1 MIEDEIRVHYRS
13 IGKTLRRR
21 RQSSCRQDCSQEMG
35 LHPTGHLGLPIGLR
49 RTWDMWRD
57 RVVSQ
62 FGPTIGSPGSSSQF
76 WSHSSF
82 REECSFSRG
91 EIRRKHPRLW
101 PGKIKNTWLEHLWH
115 PWPWAMMGNDVLGLG
130 TFYGLWSQEKL
141 YIHTLK
147 LTGQGLLS
155 SSKRSTGNPQSLKS
169 TYQVQSCSAQHSGC
183 LFLQILVPLNNPQ
196 ISMFFTVLQ
205 NQCFTSLL
213 DMCFKKMFM
222 DEIRHILGKNVW
234 KIYLIRH

>member
-35 LHPTGHLGLPIGLR
+35 SHPTGQLGLPIGLR

-62 FGPTIGSPGSSSQF
+62 FGPTIGSPCSSSQF

-91 EIRRKHPRLW
+91 EITRKHPRLW

-115 PWPWAMMGNDVLGLG
+115 PWPWAMMGNDVLELG
-130 TFYGLWSQEKL
+130 TFYGLWSQEKTL
-141 YIHTLK
+141 HSYPKTAWAGSLVLIITIHRKPPKFEVYLPGTV
-147 LTGQGLLS
+147 LLS
-155 SSKRSTGNPQSLKS
+155 PAQWLPLSVDFSL
-169 TYQVQSCSAQHSGC
+169 
-183 LFLQILVPLNNPQ
+183 I
-196 ISMFFTVLQ
+196 
-205 NQCFTSLL
+205 
-213 DMCFKKMFM
+213 
-222 DEIRHILGKNVW
+222 
-234 KIYLIRH
+234 